1 MYGTPGPVYIDLTSD
16 VLYGKVKESEITF
29 LEDIEPIPKLILSD
43 DSVTKTL
50 ALLK

>member
-1 MYGTPGPVYIDLTSD
+1 MYGTPGPVYIDLPAD
-16 VLYGKVKESEITF
+16 VLYGKVKESEITYF
-29 LEDIEPIPKLILSD
+29 EAIEPLPNLILSD